1 MSVITQHPDPE
12 QLCCDSMRAALEMPS
27 DDYDDPFE
35 CPESLIAYHEG
46 LNQFGLIIHD
56 GGRDVVIIRHCPWCA
71 YPLAGV

>member
-12 QLCCDSMRAALEMPS
+12 KLCCDSMRAALEMP
-27 DDYDDPFE
+27 DETVEDPFE
-35 CPESLIAYHEG
+35 SPECLIAYHEG

-71 YPLAGV
+71 HPLTGV